1 MNKIAYYLTIIVGVI
16 TCLQFIPHAFM
27 GFPAVLDHIAKGEIQ
42 EPAALGMQ
50 MIWMYSSI
58 MMLLSGIWMLFL
70 AKPIKNGDKAARLQG
85 LFLSFGLIAFGLANA
100 YITKEMF
107 NHLFF
112 FMVEGILLF
121 LAVTVFF
128 KLNKTNKNE

>member
-1 MNKIAYYLTIIVGVI
+1 MNKISYYLILVVGVV
-16 TCLQFIPHAFM
+16 TCLQFIPHAFL
-27 GFPAVLDHIAKGEIQ
+27 GFPAVLEHIAKGEIQ

-70 AKPIKNGDKAARLQG
+70 AKPVKEGNHRARVQTL
-85 LFLSFGLIAFGLANA
+85 LLSFGLLAFGIANN
-100 YITKEMF
+100 YITKEFF

-112 FMVEGILLF
+112 FTVEGILL
-121 LAVTVFF
+121 LLSVTVFF
-128 KLNKTNKNE
+128 KKE